1 MGTFIY
7 LIVFGLLFGVLA
19 RAMVPGKDSM
29 GLGGTLLLGVVGSL
43 VGGFLGRLIFSTDL
57 NDGWFQASGLIGSL
71 VGSVIALLAYRQFVK
86 K

>member
-7 LIVFGLLFGVLA
+7 LIVFGLLFGAFA
-19 RAMVPGKDSM
+19 RAVVPGKDAM

-57 NDGWFQASGLIGSL
+57 DDGWFQASGLIGSL